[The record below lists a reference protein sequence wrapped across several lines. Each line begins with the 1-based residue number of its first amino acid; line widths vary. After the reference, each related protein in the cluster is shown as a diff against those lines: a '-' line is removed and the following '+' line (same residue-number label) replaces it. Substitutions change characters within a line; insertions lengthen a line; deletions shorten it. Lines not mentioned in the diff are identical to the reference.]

1 MFNTMKNVEVIQ
13 GQRVKNMRFGRR
25 EGSIVNRILQL
36 NRLQLMRIRRR
47 CRRLKIES
55 NKNIR
60 IERTKFVL
68 EH

>member
-13 GQRVKNMRFGRR
+13 GQRVKNMRFSRR

>member
-13 GQRVKNMRFGRR
+13 GQRVKNMRFSRR

-36 NRLQLMRIRRR
+36 NRLQFMRIRRR
-47 CRRLKIES
+47 CRRLEIES

-68 EH
+68 KH